1 MEELLKDFLA
11 ESAEQVEAIGAQLVR
26 FEQDPSDARII
37 ANIFRLIHALKG
49 TCGFLNLTRL
59 ERIAHCAEALIDNL
73 RDGATPDGAI
83 VALVLATVDR
93 IKHILAALGDGR
105 GEPSG
110 DDGPLI
116 ADLRRATDRA
126 REAKRTLGNILSAE
140 AANFGP
146 GPTPPERRL
155 DTLRISVK
163 TLERLTSLVSE
174 LVLTRNQLIEVA
186 RASSVEKI
194 LTPLQR
200 LSAVTADLQ
209 AGVLAARMLPV
220 ERLFGNFHRLVRDL
234 ATDLGKKAELVLRG
248 GGAEL
253 DRQLIEAVRDPLM
266 HLIRNAVDHGIEPP
280 QERLRLGKPEA
291 GLIQVSASH
300 KAGIVSIEVA
310 DDGRGLDV
318 DSIRARALALGLA
331 TREELEARSEAEL
344 FPFVFLPGFT
354 TAAHMSRISGRGVG
368 LDIVRANI
376 EGIGGS
382 VSLMSRSGSGAT
394 IVLRIPL
401 TLAIL
406 PAFIVTSG
414 GERFAMPQHSVEEI
428 LELDAG
434 AQSAL
439 TSVQGAPVLNI
450 AEGPLP
456 VARLSELTRSRTQPQ
471 APSQGLILKMRTGAQ
486 GFALIVDEIVDLQE
500 IVLKPLPAPLQPL
513 TLFSAGA
520 ILGDGSVVLVLDGAG
535 ISAAL
540 GLTKSNAP
548 RIAAPV
554 ETTPAPVRTKVVI
567 FRSGGPALRAL
578 PVSAV
583 AKILPLAPDRVEI
596 IDGACV
602 VRIEGRLIALVR
614 GDRSRAIDLQN
625 SPTAMVL
632 QLGEE
637 RVGLVAEEIVD
648 VAEEEI
654 RIELAGRSPGV
665 AGVAS
670 LRGEPTEILDPA
682 YFFEPRVRALPP
694 RDAAPTA
701 PCILIVEPAGFFRRL
716 IADALERAGFEAIA
730 VGDRARAHA
739 AIGRRAFAAALID
752 LDLAAARRGEF
763 ARELRALAA
772 SGAAPTLIGL
782 AAHSGPASQA
792 RARREGLSGAVG
804 KFDRARLISLL
815 RTAGADEI
823 LEIAA

>member
-1 MEELLKDFLA
+1 MDELLKDFLT

-37 ANIFRLIHALKG
+37 ANIFRLVHALKG
-49 TCGFLNLTRL
+49 TCGFLNLPRM
-59 ERIAHCAEALIDNL
+59 ERIAHRAEALIDHL
-73 RDGATPDGAI
+73 RDGATPDGDI
-83 VALVLATVDR
+83 VALVLAAVDR
-93 IKHILAALGDGR
+93 IKLILAALAEGR

-116 ADLRRATDRA
+116 ADLQRAAERA
-126 REAKRTLGNILSAE
+126 REVKSSQAPAVSSDAV
-140 AANFGP
+140 NFGP
-146 GPTPPERRL
+146 GPTPPERRI
-155 DTLRISVK
+155 DTVRISVK

-186 RASSVEKI
+186 RASAAEKM

-209 AGVLAARMLPV
+209 AGVFAARMLPV

-234 ATDLGKKAELVLRG
+234 STDLGKKAELVLRG

-280 QERLRLGKPEA
+280 EERLRLGKPEA
-291 GLIQVSASH
+291 GLIQVTASH

-318 DSIRARALALGLA
+318 DSIRARALALGLG
-331 TREELEARSEAEL
+331 TREELAARPEAEVL
-344 FPFVFLPGFT
+344 PFVFAPGFT

-368 LDIVRANI
+368 LDIVRANL

-382 VSLMSRSGSGAT
+382 VSLMSRSGRGAT

-406 PAFIVTSG
+406 PAFIVTAG
-414 GERFAMPQHSVEEI
+414 GERFALPQHSVEEI
-428 LELDAG
+428 LELDTG
-434 AQSAL
+434 AESAL
-439 TSVQGAPVLNI
+439 TSVQGAAVLNI

-456 VARLSELTRSRTQPQ
+456 VTRLSELTRSRTQPPRPGP
-471 APSQGLILKMRTGAQ
+471 AQGLVLKMRTRAQ
-486 GFALIVDEIVDLQE
+486 GFALIVDDIVDLQE

-513 TLFSAGA
+513 NLFSAGA

-540 GLTKSNAP
+540 GLPKSNAP
-548 RIAAPV
+548 RIAAPA
-554 ETTPAPVRTKVVI
+554 EPKAAPVRTKVVI
-567 FRSGGPALRAL
+567 FRSGGPGLRAL

-583 AKILPLAPDRVEI
+583 AKILPLSPDRVEI
-596 IDGACV
+596 VDGACV
-602 VRIEGRLIALVR
+602 VRNEGRLIALVR
-614 GDRSRAIDLQN
+614 RDRSRVTDLQK
-625 SPTAMVL
+625 SPTALVL

-637 RVGLVAEEIVD
+637 RVGVVADEIVD

-654 RIELAGRSPGV
+654 RIELAGQSCGV
-665 AGVAS
+665 AGVAV

-682 YFFEPRVRALPP
+682 CFFEPRVRVA
-694 RDAAPTA
+694 RRAATARA
-701 PCILIVEPAGFFRRL
+701 PCVLIVEPAGFFRQM
-716 IADALERAGFEAIA
+716 IADALARAGFEIIA
-730 VGDRARAHA
+730 VGDRAGARA
-739 AIGRRAFAAALID
+739 AIERRMFAAALID
-752 LDLAAARRGEF
+752 LDLAAARQGEF
-763 ARELRALAA
+763 ARETRALAA
-772 SGAAPTLIGL
+772 NGAFMLIGL
-782 AAHSGPASQA
+782 AAHAGPASQA
-792 RARREGLSGAVG
+792 RARRAGLSGAVG
-804 KFDRARLISLL
+804 KFDRARLISTL
-815 RTAGADEI
+815 RSAGADEI